1 MVKERSLSKKTFI
14 ITGGNTGLGYECA
27 KNITKYDKNNQ
38 IVIACRNATRAKEA
52 VNSLIRETGN
62 DNIISLELDLSSLQS
77 VRNFVTQFLN
87 SQLPLLYAIVC
98 NAGIQLVDREQ
109 YTKDGFELTFGV
121 NHLGHFLLVNMLL
134 ESISE
139 TGRIVF
145 INSGTHDPLQKTGM
159 PEPKYESARLLA
171 YPKGIGPKENISLIG
186 RRKYTTSKLC
196 NLYCVYELTE
206 RIKKQTNK
214 SITVNAFD
222 PGLMPGTGLARSYT
236 PFLRFVSRYVLS
248 LLILVHPNV
257 NTVTKSGKALASLVN
272 NPDLAKTTGKYFE
285 GIKEIKSST
294 LSYSKEN
301 RKDLWRTSVKLSGLT
316 KNETILT
323 LDTQEI

>member
-1 MVKERSLSKKTFI
+1 MVKERTSSKKTFI

-27 KNITKYDKNNQ
+27 KNIAKDDKKNQ
-38 IVIACRNATRAKEA
+38 IVIACRNAMRAKEA
-52 VNSLIRETGN
+52 VSSLIKETGN
-62 DNIISLELDLSSLQS
+62 DNIISLELDLSSLES
-77 VRNFVTQFLN
+77 VRDFVTQFLN
-87 SQLPLLYAIVC
+87 SKLPPLYAIVC
-98 NAGIQLVDREQ
+98 NAGIQIVDKAQ

-134 ESISE
+134 ESISD

-145 INSGTHDPLQKTGM
+145 VSSGTHDPLQKTGM
-159 PEPKYESARLLA
+159 PEPKYENARLLA
-171 YPKGIGPKENISLIG
+171 YPKEIGPKESISLIG

-196 NLYCVYELTE
+196 NLYCAYELAE
-206 RIKKQTNK
+206 RIKEQTNK
-214 SITVNAFD
+214 NITVNTFD

-236 PFLRFVSRYVLS
+236 PLLRFVSRYVLS

-272 NPDLAKTTGKYFE
+272 NPELDKTTGKYFE
-285 GIKEIKSST
+285 GKKEIKSSG

-301 RKDLWRTSVKLSGLT
+301 RKDLWRTSVELSALT
-316 KNETILT
+316 KNETILS
-323 LDTQEI
+323 LDVQEI